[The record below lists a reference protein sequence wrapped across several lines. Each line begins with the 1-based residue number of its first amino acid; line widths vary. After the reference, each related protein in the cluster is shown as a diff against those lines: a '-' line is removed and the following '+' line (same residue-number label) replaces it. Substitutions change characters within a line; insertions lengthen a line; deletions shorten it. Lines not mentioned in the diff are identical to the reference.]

1 MAERGIALK
10 VESEDSMMI
19 RTMDGESID
28 VSRSS
33 EDIIDGGRMAEN
45 PNSVLLYTIFV
56 PGTGLQCPKIQNL
69 R

>member
-19 RTMDGESID
+19 RAMDGESID

-33 EDIIDGGRMAEN
+33 EDIIDRGRMAEN
-45 PNSVLLYTIFV
+45 PNSAMFRTVVLDTHPFEQILSRTC
-56 PGTGLQCPKIQNL
+56 L
-69 R
+69 

>member
-33 EDIIDGGRMAEN
+33 EDIIDGTPDG
-45 PNSVLLYTIFV
+45 
-56 PGTGLQCPKIQNL
+56 
-69 R
+69 